1 MSGPA
6 TPRRAC
12 LQAPREDR
20 EHEQLSCCM
29 CIPTERAGMRR
40 RLWPGWWPYC
50 RSACSLVLTLSYP
63 GEARLPRPCLP
74 ALGPLGG
81 SLPCP
86 GPELLTSSDECGLEE
101 GGGSRTKPVT
111 QGLCCPDLV
120 RQPESLVDVL
130 YKVYHK
136 LHISSKGSW

>member
-1 MSGPA
+1 MTALLGVRPSYAEEGLPSGS
-6 TPRRAC
+6 
-12 LQAPREDR
+12 REDR

-29 CIPTERAGMRR
+29 CVPTERAGMRE
-40 RLWPGWWPYC
+40 RLWPGWWPHSL
-50 RSACSLVLTLSYP
+50 SACSLVVTLSCP

-74 ALGPLGG
+74 APGPLGG

-101 GGGSRTKPVT
+101 GGRSRTKPVT
-111 QGLCCPDLV
+111 QGVCCPDLV

-130 YKVYHK
+130 YRFITNYT
-136 LHISSKGSW
+136 